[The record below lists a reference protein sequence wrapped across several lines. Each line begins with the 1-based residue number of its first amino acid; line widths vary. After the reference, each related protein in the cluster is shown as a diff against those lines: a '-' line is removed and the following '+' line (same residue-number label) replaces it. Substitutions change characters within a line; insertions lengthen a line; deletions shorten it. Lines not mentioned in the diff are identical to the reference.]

1 MATTAMVRYGVGC
14 KDSGSLP
21 AHYLFMESS
30 HFKITHLF
38 IHSSCL
44 SLSLHITSINP
55 SDPPPPP
62 TPLTPPSPPLHPH
75 PPFTLTPPS
84 PPSPRRHE
92 YGRQPPPQQPQPLHL
107 LQHPRPLPRAVTV
120 QYHGLHHRD
129 HHLCA
134 ATVLPRWV
142 NII

>member
-1 MATTAMVRYGVGC
+1 MGVYQLIIC
-14 KDSGSLP
+14 SWN
-21 AHYLFMESS
+21 
-30 HFKITHLF
+30 HL
-38 IHSSCL
+38 IL
-44 SLSLHITSINP
+44 KLHIYSFIRHVCPYHYISHPLTP
-55 SDPPPPP
+55 RTPPPPP